1 MTGLSVLSSG
11 EIHLSTILSTH
22 NGEDKKEVSI
32 TLKVKTSL
40 VTMVDVTVE

>member
-11 EIHLSTILSTH
+11 EIHLSPVLSTH
-22 NGEDKKEVSI
+22 NSEDKKEVSI
-32 TLKVKTSL
+32 NLKVKTSL